1 MQSLLNSLGLDYT
14 IFFSQLVNFIIL
26 YVLLKKFALE
36 KLLRSINKR
45 QEMIADGVRN
55 AQNAKL
61 VLVQVKTQQE
71 EIISDARVKAREILA
86 QARQDA
92 KLQTEKITAAA
103 GVKAEQLLADAHEQI
118 QTEKQKMLLEVKN
131 ELADIIAIGV
141 AKVADKKVD
150 SSEISRHY
158 LKNNLQA

>member
-71 EIISDARVKAREILA
+71 EIISDARAKAREILA

-103 GVKAEQLLADAHEQI
+103 GVKAEQLLTDAHEQI

>member
-1 MQSLLNSLGLDYT
+1 MQSLLNSLGLDFT

-71 EIISDARVKAREILA
+71 EIISDARTKAREILA

-103 GVKAEQLLADAHEQI
+103 GVKAEQLLTDAHEQI

>member
-1 MQSLLNSLGLDYT
+1 MQSLLNSLGLDFT

-71 EIISDARVKAREILA
+71 EIISDARAKAREILA

-103 GVKAEQLLADAHEQI
+103 GVKAEQLLTDAHEQI

>member
-1 MQSLLNSLGLDYT
+1 MQSLLNSLGLDFT

-71 EIISDARVKAREILA
+71 EIISDARAKAREILA

-103 GVKAEQLLADAHEQI
+103 GIKAEQLLTDAHEQI

-141 AKVADKKVD
+141 QKVADKKVD

>member
-1 MQSLLNSLGLDYT
+1 MQSLLNSLGLDFT

-71 EIISDARVKAREILA
+71 EIISDARAKAREILA

-141 AKVADKKVD
+141 AKVADKKID

>member
-71 EIISDARVKAREILA
+71 EIISDARAKAREILA

-103 GVKAEQLLADAHEQI
+103 GVKADQLLADAHEQI

-141 AKVADKKVD
+141 AKVADKKID

>member
-1 MQSLLNSLGLDYT
+1 MQSLLNSLGLDFT

-71 EIISDARVKAREILA
+71 EIISDARDKAREILA

>member
-1 MQSLLNSLGLDYT
+1 MQSLLNSLGLDFT

-71 EIISDARVKAREILA
+71 EIISDARAKAREILA

-103 GVKAEQLLADAHEQI
+103 GVKADQLLADAHEQI

-141 AKVADKKVD
+141 AKVADKKID

>member
-61 VLVQVKTQQE
+61 VLVQIKTQQE
-71 EIISDARVKAREILA
+71 EIISDARAKAREILA
-86 QARQDA
+86 QSRQDA

-131 ELADIIAIGV
+131 ELADIITIRV
-141 AKVADKKVD
+141 AKVANKKVD

>member
-71 EIISDARVKAREILA
+71 EIISDARAKAREILA
-86 QARQDA
+86 QSRQDA

>member
-1 MQSLLNSLGLDYT
+1 MQSLLNSLGLDFT

-71 EIISDARVKAREILA
+71 EIISDARAKAREILA

-92 KLQTEKITAAA
+92 KLQTEKITTAA

>member
-71 EIISDARVKAREILA
+71 EIISDARAKAREILA

>member
-71 EIISDARVKAREILA
+71 EIISDARTKAREILA

-103 GVKAEQLLADAHEQI
+103 GVKADQLLADAHEQI

>member
-1 MQSLLNSLGLDYT
+1 MQSLLNSLGLDFT

-71 EIISDARVKAREILA
+71 EIISDARAKAREILA